1 MSYHILDS
9 LIILVI
15 KITLQRKYKNIKIT
29 QKSTRTNLGRTQI
42 NNNQY
47 INDIHILLTKLPGQ
61 FQNYFYVTKGN
72 YSENEQILIVYHSL

>member
-1 MSYHILDS
+1 MAP
-9 LIILVI
+9 
-15 KITLQRKYKNIKIT
+15 
-29 QKSTRTNLGRTQI
+29 KSTRTNLGKTQI

-61 FQNYFYVTKGN
+61 FQNYFHVTKRN